1 MGTRQ
6 LLVVTSVAQLAFGV
20 AGQLVA
26 VRQGR
31 SFEIFRWYGDPNRV
45 ARQSWFMGTALS
57 APVDMMAV
65 HAAATAVLVG
75 RRSPRAAGT
84 LGTLG
89 VTMAAGHLI
98 ENKFRSAMRRPGK
111 DPIVTAVGGVGFI
124 LAVAM
129 AVIGMREA
137 GSAGS
142 VQPNA

>member
-1 MGTRQ
+1 
-6 LLVVTSVAQLAFGV
+6 LLVVISVAQLAVGV

-31 SFEIFRWYGDPNRV
+31 SFEIFRWHGDPKGV
-45 ARQSWFMGTALS
+45 ARESWYMGTGLS

-75 RRSPRAAGT
+75 RQSRRAAGT

-89 VTMAAGHLI
+89 ATMAAGYLI

-111 DPIVTAVGGVGFI
+111 DPVVTAVGGAGFI

-129 AVIGMREA
+129 AVIGVGEA
-137 GSAGS
+137 KSAGL
-142 VQPNA
+142 QRNA